1 MTAESM
7 RMRIDTIAGGSLDDT
22 PHESS
27 HPATAVEN
35 GVFYSLLML
44 QTRGWLCNSW
54 TERFVVLADGQ
65 LHLYAS
71 ADADAPLVT
80 RAISACTGIVTEI
93 DDCRTGEYCF
103 SLRIA
108 MCDGS
113 RDSAGY
119 LLTLCARSSKEQQLW
134 LQALANGGV
143 RYEEDDSLF
152 DLNARDL

>member
-1 MTAESM
+1 MQGSTERRAGRGSGVIYNSLVAAHTHKLTGRVRLRWCSSAARMTAESM

-22 PHESS
+22 RTSS

-71 ADADAPLVT
+71 ADADAPVVEAAALKSTSIV
-80 RAISACTGIVTEI
+80 AASCCLASAACVRI
-93 DDCRTGEYCF
+93 CRRVPST
-103 SLRIA
+103 
-108 MCDGS
+108 
-113 RDSAGY
+113 
-119 LLTLCARSSKEQQLW
+119 
-134 LQALANGGV
+134 
-143 RYEEDDSLF
+143 
-152 DLNARDL
+152 